1 LGKSSSP
8 APTVEALASGLSNVI
23 AFPAPPRGA
32 RPHCCFGEEEQLG
45 APELVPHALGIC
57 ELAFSIASA
66 VVGHECCSQR
76 DEASEERHERVY
88 GETLALLCKLT
99 SQLVEEIRQRHG
111 VREVRPRVE

>member
-1 LGKSSSP
+1 MGKSSSP
-8 APTVEALASGLSNVI
+8 ASTVDALASGLSNVI
-23 AFPAPPRGA
+23 AFPPRVA

-66 VVGHECCSQR
+66 VVGHECCNQR

-111 VREVRPRVE
+111 ARPRVE